1 MNWAELFQDAGLSE
15 REARSVEILSSS
27 KELKASELAKKLG
40 TNRLD
45 AYNSLS
51 RLTEIGLVNVT
62 ADRPMRFS
70 CSSLPVLFKR
80 LIKDQRERI
89 DRTSQSFEK
98 LMSGAKSDYEKEEQ
112 TNSDETNARFA
123 VLKGREHIHK
133 KIANFADEAE
143 ERLILLLGRF
153 GILHLCRSSGL
164 EEVNSAAQRGVVVT
178 VIAQLDRRTVRFYD
192 QLDESIEVRHTDEI
206 SSLGLLQD
214 SNQVIQFLYVEENPV
229 GRGRDD
235 AALVIHSDVFN
246 SSHSDFVSAIW
257 SEAVDF
263 ESAKKRFTEERIV
276 DPLRLTI
283 GKGSFLD
290 QFRDALGV
298 NAELPETD
306 TPFNPKSFLASTR
319 EINQARTALQG
330 GTVQSLK
337 QLGIDMNTMLRQIGQ
352 RIGEELTFSL
362 RKIEGHVEFL
372 SELMDWWEHAG
383 LGELDY
389 DSDPFFHIVV
399 KLAHPEVMDNQNSLP
414 LWELDDGIIEGALM
428 ARYPST
434 GNVRVRR
441 ESFEDADGPTW
452 RYTLIFIDDDPDEDT
467 D

>member
-51 RLTEIGLVNVT
+51 RLTEIGLVSVT

-98 LMSGAKSDYEKEEQ
+98 LMSGAKPDYEKDEQ
-112 TNSDETNARFA
+112 LNSDETSARFA

-164 EEVNSAAQRGVVVT
+164 EEVNLAAQRGVVVT

-192 QLDESIEVRHTDEI
+192 QLDDSIEVRHTDEI
-206 SSLGLLQD
+206 SSLGVVQD
-214 SNQVIQFLYVEENPV
+214 TNQVIQFLHVEENPV

-235 AALVIHSDVFN
+235 AALVINSDVFN

-276 DPLRLTI
+276 DPLHLTI
-283 GKGSFLD
+283 GQGSFLD

-298 NAELPETD
+298 NPQLPETD

-452 RYTLIFIDDDPDEDT
+452 RYTLIFIEDDPDEDT

>member
-27 KELKASELAKKLG
+27 KELKASELAKKIG

-70 CSSLPVLFKR
+70 CPSLPVLFKR

-89 DRTSQSFEK
+89 DRTSESFEK
-98 LMSGAKSDYEKEEQ
+98 LMSGVKSDYENEEES
-112 TNSDETNARFA
+112 TSDETNARFA

-143 ERLILLLGRF
+143 ERLVLLLGRF

-178 VIAQLDRRTVRFYD
+178 VLAQLDRRTIRFYD
-192 QLDESIEVRHTDEI
+192 QLDEAIEVRHTDEI
-206 SSLGLLQD
+206 SSLGVLQD
-214 SNQVIQFLYVEENPV
+214 TNQVIQFLHVEENPV
-229 GRGRDD
+229 GRGRED
-235 AALVIHSDVFN
+235 AALVIHSDVF
-246 SSHSDFVSAIW
+246 SASHSDFVSAIW
-257 SEAVDF
+257 SKAVDF

-276 DPLRLTI
+276 DPLRLTV
-283 GKGSFLD
+283 GQGSFLD

-298 NAELPETD
+298 NTELPEGD
-306 TPFNPKSFLASTR
+306 VPFNPKSFLASTR
-319 EINQARTALQG
+319 EINQARAALQD
-330 GTVQSLK
+330 GTVQSLN
-337 QLGIDMNTMLRQIGQ
+337 QLGIDFNTMLRQVGQ

-383 LGELDY
+383 LGELNY

-399 KLAHPEVMDNQNSLP
+399 KLAHPAEMENGDSLP

-428 ARYPST
+428 ARYPTT
-434 GNVRVRR
+434 GNVRIRR
-441 ESFEDADGPTW
+441 ESFEGEDGPSW
-452 RYTLIFIDDDPDEDT
+452 RYTLIFIDEEPDEHSD
-467 D
+467 

>member
-51 RLTEIGLVNVT
+51 RLTEIGLVSVT

-98 LMSGAKSDYEKEEQ
+98 LMSGAKPDYEKGEQ
-112 TNSDETNARFA
+112 SNSDETNARFA

-143 ERLILLLGRF
+143 ERLTLLLGRF

-206 SSLGLLQD
+206 SSLGVLQD
-214 SNQVIQFLYVEENPV
+214 TSQVIQFLHVEENPV

-235 AALVIHSDVFN
+235 AALVIHSEVFN
-246 SSHSDFVSAIW
+246 SSHSDFISAIW
-257 SEAVDF
+257 NEAVDF

-283 GKGSFLD
+283 GQGSFLD

-298 NAELPETD
+298 NSELPETD

-399 KLAHPEVMDNQNSLP
+399 KLAHPEDMDNPNSLP

-428 ARYPST
+428 SRYPST
-434 GNVRVRR
+434 GNVRIRR

-452 RYTLIFIDDDPDEDT
+452 RYTLIFIEDSLDEDA

>member
-51 RLTEIGLVNVT
+51 RLTEIGLVSVT

-98 LMSGAKSDYEKEEQ
+98 LMSGAKPDYEKGEQ
-112 TNSDETNARFA
+112 SNSDETNARFA

-133 KIANFADEAE
+133 KFANFADEAE
-143 ERLILLLGRF
+143 ERLTLLLGRF

-206 SSLGLLQD
+206 SSLGVLQD
-214 SNQVIQFLYVEENPV
+214 TNQVIQFLHVEENPV

-235 AALVIHSDVFN
+235 AALVIHSEVFN

-257 SEAVDF
+257 NEAVDF

-283 GKGSFLD
+283 GQGSFLD

-298 NAELPETD
+298 NSELPETD

-399 KLAHPEVMDNQNSLP
+399 KLAHPEDMNNPNSLP

-434 GNVRVRR
+434 GNVRIRR
-441 ESFEDADGPTW
+441 ESFEDADGPSW
-452 RYTLIFIDDDPDEDT
+452 RYTLIFIEDNLDEDA

>member
-98 LMSGAKSDYEKEEQ
+98 LMSGAKPDYEKEEQ

-306 TPFNPKSFLASTR
+306 TPFNPKLFLASTR

-452 RYTLIFIDDDPDEDT
+452 RYTLIFIEDDSDEDT

>member
-452 RYTLIFIDDDPDEDT
+452 RYTLIFIEDDPDEDT

>member
-98 LMSGAKSDYEKEEQ
+98 LMSGAKPDYEKEEQ

-452 RYTLIFIDDDPDEDT
+452 RYTLIFIEDDPDEDT

>member
-51 RLTEIGLVNVT
+51 RLTEIGLVSVT

-98 LMSGAKSDYEKEEQ
+98 LMSGAKPDYEKGEQ
-112 TNSDETNARFA
+112 SNSDETNARFA

-143 ERLILLLGRF
+143 ERLTLLLGRF

-206 SSLGLLQD
+206 SSLGVLQD
-214 SNQVIQFLYVEENPV
+214 TSQVIQFLHVEENPV

-235 AALVIHSDVFN
+235 AALVIHSEVFN
-246 SSHSDFVSAIW
+246 SSHSDFISAIW
-257 SEAVDF
+257 NEAVDF

-283 GKGSFLD
+283 GQGSFLD

-298 NAELPETD
+298 NSELPETD

-399 KLAHPEVMDNQNSLP
+399 KLAHPEDMDNPNSLP

-428 ARYPST
+428 SRYPST
-434 GNVRVRR
+434 GNVRIRR

-452 RYTLIFIDDDPDEDT
+452 RYTLIFIEDNLDEDA

>member
-1 MNWAELFQDAGLSE
+1 
-15 REARSVEILSSS
+15 
-27 KELKASELAKKLG
+27 
-40 TNRLD
+40 
-45 AYNSLS
+45 
-51 RLTEIGLVNVT
+51 
-62 ADRPMRFS
+62 MRFS

-98 LMSGAKSDYEKEEQ
+98 LMSGAKPDYEKGEQ
-112 TNSDETNARFA
+112 SNSDETNARFA

-143 ERLILLLGRF
+143 ERLTLLLGRF

-206 SSLGLLQD
+206 SSLGVLQD
-214 SNQVIQFLYVEENPV
+214 TSQVIQFLHVEENPV

-235 AALVIHSDVFN
+235 AALVIHSEVFN
-246 SSHSDFVSAIW
+246 SSHSDFISAIW
-257 SEAVDF
+257 NEAVDF

-283 GKGSFLD
+283 GQGSFLD

-298 NAELPETD
+298 NSELPETD

-399 KLAHPEVMDNQNSLP
+399 KLAHPEDMDNPNSLP

-428 ARYPST
+428 SRYPST
-434 GNVRVRR
+434 GNVRIRR

-452 RYTLIFIDDDPDEDT
+452 RYTLIFIEDSLDEDA

>member
-51 RLTEIGLVNVT
+51 RLTEIGLVSVT

-98 LMSGAKSDYEKEEQ
+98 LMSGAKSDYGKEEQ
-112 TNSDETNARFA
+112 SNSDETNARFA

-206 SSLGLLQD
+206 SSLGVLQD
-214 SNQVIQFLYVEENPV
+214 TNQVIQFLHVEENPV

-257 SEAVDF
+257 TEAVDF

-283 GKGSFLD
+283 GQGSFLD

-399 KLAHPEVMDNQNSLP
+399 KLSHPEDMDNPNSLP

-434 GNVRVRR
+434 GNVRIRR

>member
-51 RLTEIGLVNVT
+51 RLTEIGLVSVT

-98 LMSGAKSDYEKEEQ
+98 LMSGAKPDYEKGEQ
-112 TNSDETNARFA
+112 SNSDETNARFA

-143 ERLILLLGRF
+143 ERLTLLLGRF

-206 SSLGLLQD
+206 SSLGVLQD
-214 SNQVIQFLYVEENPV
+214 TSQVIQFLHVEENPV

-235 AALVIHSDVFN
+235 AALVIHSEVFN
-246 SSHSDFVSAIW
+246 SSHSDFISAIW
-257 SEAVDF
+257 NEAVDF

-283 GKGSFLD
+283 GQGSFLD

-298 NAELPETD
+298 NSELPETD

-399 KLAHPEVMDNQNSLP
+399 KLAHPEDMDNPNSLP

-428 ARYPST
+428 SRYPST
-434 GNVRVRR
+434 GNVRKP
-441 ESFEDADGPTW
+441 FQ
-452 RYTLIFIDDDPDEDT
+452 
-467 D
+467 

>member
-51 RLTEIGLVNVT
+51 RLTEIGLVSVT

-98 LMSGAKSDYEKEEQ
+98 LMSGAKPDYEKGEQ
-112 TNSDETNARFA
+112 SNSDETNARFA

-143 ERLILLLGRF
+143 ERLTLLLGRF

-206 SSLGLLQD
+206 SSLGVLQD
-214 SNQVIQFLYVEENPV
+214 TSQVIQFLHVEENPV

-235 AALVIHSDVFN
+235 AALVIHSEVFN

-257 SEAVDF
+257 NEAVDF

-283 GKGSFLD
+283 GQGSFLD

-298 NAELPETD
+298 NSELPETD

-399 KLAHPEVMDNQNSLP
+399 KLAHPEDMDNPNSLP

-428 ARYPST
+428 SRYPST
-434 GNVRVRR
+434 GNVRIRR

-452 RYTLIFIDDDPDEDT
+452 RYTLIFIEDSLDEDA

>member
-51 RLTEIGLVNVT
+51 RLTEIGLVSVT

-98 LMSGAKSDYEKEEQ
+98 LMSGAKPDYEKGEQ
-112 TNSDETNARFA
+112 SNSDETNARFA

-143 ERLILLLGRF
+143 ERLTLLLGRF

-206 SSLGLLQD
+206 SSLGVLQD
-214 SNQVIQFLYVEENPV
+214 TSQVIQFLHVEENPV

-235 AALVIHSDVFN
+235 AALVIHSEVFN
-246 SSHSDFVSAIW
+246 SSHSDFISAIW
-257 SEAVDF
+257 NEAVDF

-283 GKGSFLD
+283 GQGSFLD

-298 NAELPETD
+298 NSELPETD

-399 KLAHPEVMDNQNSLP
+399 KLAHPEDMDNPNSLP

-428 ARYPST
+428 SRYPST
-434 GNVRVRR
+434 GNVRIRR

-452 RYTLIFIDDDPDEDT
+452 RYTLIFIEDNLGE
-467 D
+467 DAD

>member
-51 RLTEIGLVNVT
+51 RLTEIGLVSVT

-70 CSSLPVLFKR
+70 CPSLPVLFKR

-89 DRTSQSFEK
+89 DRTSESFEK
-98 LMSGAKSDYEKEEQ
+98 LMSGVKPDYEKDEEFS
-112 TNSDETNARFA
+112 SDETNARFA

-143 ERLILLLGRF
+143 ERLVLLLGRF

-178 VIAQLDRRTVRFYD
+178 VIAQLDRRTTRFYD

-206 SSLGLLQD
+206 SSLGVLQD
-214 SNQVIQFLYVEENPV
+214 TNQVIQFLHVEENPV

-235 AALVIHSDVFN
+235 AALVINSDVF
-246 SSHSDFVSAIW
+246 SASHSDFVSAIW
-257 SEAVDF
+257 SKAVDF

-276 DPLRLTI
+276 DPLRLTV
-283 GKGSFLD
+283 GQGSFLD
-290 QFRDALGV
+290 QFRDALEV
-298 NAELPETD
+298 NTELPEED

-319 EINQARTALQG
+319 EINQARTALQD
-330 GTVQSLK
+330 GTVQSLN
-337 QLGIDMNTMLRQIGQ
+337 QLGIDFNTMLLQVGQ

-383 LGELDY
+383 LGELNY

-399 KLAHPEVMDNQNSLP
+399 KLAHPAEMDNQDSLP

-428 ARYPST
+428 ARYPAA
-434 GNVRVRR
+434 GNVRIRR
-441 ESFEDADGPTW
+441 ESFEDEDGPAW
-452 RYTLIFIDDDPDEDT
+452 RYTLIFIDEDPDEDS